1 MGMTDI
7 ALTTVLDAEQ
17 QEYLEIIKISA
28 DALLS
33 IVNDIL
39 DFSKV
44 EASKLELENLDFRLS
59 DCIKG
64 VLGLISVQAREKGLE
79 LKVVLEDGL
88 PDHLTG
94 DPGRLRQ
101 ILLNLL
107 YNSIKFTKEGFV
119 GLKLNA
125 EWITESEAQLH
136 FAVEDSGIGIP
147 KSKQDVIFEAFSQAD
162 NSSTRRFGGTGL
174 GLTIS
179 SQLVELMG
187 GRIWVESE
195 VGRGSTFH
203 FTARFGLMP
212 PSYFTTCDGLQLALT
227 GSQQPAHV

>member
-1 MGMTDI
+1 
-7 ALTTVLDAEQ
+7 LTTALDAEQ

-44 EASKLELENLDFRLS
+44 EASKLELENLEFRLS

-64 VLGLISVQAREKGLE
+64 VAGLISVQAREKGLE
-79 LKVVLEDGL
+79 LTVALANGL

-119 GLKLNA
+119 GLTVSA
-125 EWITESEAQLH
+125 EWTTESEALLH
-136 FAVEDSGIGIP
+136 FAIADSGIGIP
-147 KSKQDVIFEAFSQAD
+147 KSKQEVIFEAFSQAD

-203 FTARFGLMP
+203 FTARFGLVP
-212 PSYFTTCDGLQLALT
+212 AAYFSTCGSLELALT
-227 GSQQPAHV
+227 GGSQ